1 MFGVCVLCLFLLSS
15 ILVGSA
21 RGWERAS
28 ERAIC
33 LCSVGGG
40 VVREPAL
47 AAGGGSGG
55 DGVFDTR
62 RTQA

>member
-1 MFGVCVLCLFLLSS
+1 MCVVSLSPFLY
-15 ILVGSA
+15 IGWKRA
-21 RGWERAS
+21 RLGAS